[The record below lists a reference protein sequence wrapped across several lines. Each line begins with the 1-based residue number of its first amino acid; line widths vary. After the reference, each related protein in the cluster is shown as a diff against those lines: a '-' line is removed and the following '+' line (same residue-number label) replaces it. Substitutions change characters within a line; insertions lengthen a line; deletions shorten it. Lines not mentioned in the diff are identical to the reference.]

1 MGLPIIDPV
10 RPVKKAVVPAG
21 RGWIYELKLDG
32 FRGVLSIERGRGR
45 FTSKTSNEMRR
56 FHELADAL
64 ARAMPVKSAIFDGE
78 IIVMGPHGPDFHAL
92 MSRRGEPVYAA
103 FDLLW
108 LDGKDLRAQPLWR
121 RKRALR
127 KVVEG
132 TPIGYV
138 DHVDDPALF
147 HVARR
152 RDLEGIVAKRRGDPY
167 GADTEWVK
175 VKVPGYSQ
183 TEGRAELFHRRK

>member
-1 MGLPIIDPV
+1 M
-10 RPVKKAVVPAG
+10 KKTAVPAG

-32 FRGVLSIERGRGR
+32 FRGVLSIENGGGR

-56 FHELADAL
+56 FRDLANAL

-78 IIVMGPHGPDFHAL
+78 IIVMGAAGPDFHAL
-92 MSRRGEPVYAA
+92 MFRRGEPVYAA

-127 KVVEG
+127 KLLEG
-132 TPIGYV
+132 TPIGFV
-138 DHVDDPALF
+138 DDVDDPALF
-147 HVARR
+147 HVALR

-167 GADTEWVK
+167 GPDTEWVK

-183 TEGRAELFHRRK
+183 AEGRAELFHRRK

>member
-1 MGLPIIDPV
+1 M
-10 RPVKKAVVPAG
+10 KKTAVPAG

-32 FRGVLSIERGRGR
+32 FRGVLSIENGRGG

-56 FHELADAL
+56 FRDLANVL

-78 IIVMGPHGPDFHAL
+78 IIVMGAAGPDFHAL

-108 LDGKDLRAQPLWR
+108 LEGKDLRPQPLWH
-121 RKRALR
+121 RKGALR
-127 KVVEG
+127 KLVEG
-132 TPIGYV
+132 TPIGFV
-138 DHVDDPALF
+138 DGVDDPVLF

-167 GADTEWVK
+167 GPDTEWVK

-183 TEGRAELFHRRK
+183 AEGRAELFHRRK